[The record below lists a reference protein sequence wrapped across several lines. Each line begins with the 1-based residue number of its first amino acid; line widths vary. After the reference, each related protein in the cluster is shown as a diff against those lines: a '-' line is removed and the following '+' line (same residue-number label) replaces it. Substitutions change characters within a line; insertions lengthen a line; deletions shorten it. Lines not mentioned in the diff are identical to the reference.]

1 MSELAAI
8 LARRRA
14 KDGTG
19 EDAPKEGPS
28 REDYDYEST
37 MKTGVSVPGMS
48 GGIPMVGLTRPG
60 VALPGLASNEPAVLT
75 SAPEPEPAA
84 VSHATLSRATGPKRR
99 APTKPKA
106 AAISSSDTTT
116 LSIDDDAPLFPT
128 SSDASPSIPVVAAVV
143 VSAPSPKHGA
153 QTTTSELPRRPSIGL
168 FGALPSQPPSTLSGG
183 ASSGDTKRPT
193 SGAIPGSSLFG
204 SAVEKRPSGG
214 ESSSLFSTPPSPR
227 TAAVSVPHPAS
238 LFGTDVD
245 DEDESS
251 DEWDDDKPATTSQA
265 HAAPPLFTAIKQ
277 PPPPPPAVPH
287 PATSKTFSASNLFGA
302 SDSDDDDAEGGYR
315 PCLLTSAMVD
325 TIQGWVESDPHMTL
339 QEVKDRVQ
347 IELGA
352 QVSTTT
358 LHRELDKRV
367 FTYNDDEPVQANDV
381 TQKRQDYVRAF
392 RALSRQGKIPI
403 WMGKKTF
410 NLFSSRVTKKARA
423 KREKRPSAGST
434 RGNVHVFGAI
444 STSNFVYCEHKR
456 GEYKYADANQSLE
469 RMLRAARAHYGR
481 LDDIVVIADNAP
493 WYSRIPKVF
502 EEDEFSAATVLRLGT
517 YSSMLNPI
525 EHLWAE
531 VSAHIKTLVRERLE
545 VFMGLPPHGL
555 TRHEF
560 RILFLEH
567 IVEQVLDGKQCFSFV
582 L

>member
-1 MSELAAI
+1 MDIIAA
-8 LARRRA
+8 R
-14 KDGTG
+14 
-19 EDAPKEGPS
+19 
-28 REDYDYEST
+28 
-37 MKTGVSVPGMS
+37 
-48 GGIPMVGLTRPG
+48 
-60 VALPGLASNEPAVLT
+60 
-75 SAPEPEPAA
+75 
-84 VSHATLSRATGPKRR
+84 
-99 APTKPKA
+99 
-106 AAISSSDTTT
+106 
-116 LSIDDDAPLFPT
+116 
-128 SSDASPSIPVVAAVV
+128 
-143 VSAPSPKHGA
+143 
-153 QTTTSELPRRPSIGL
+153 
-168 FGALPSQPPSTLSGG
+168 
-183 ASSGDTKRPT
+183 
-193 SGAIPGSSLFG
+193 
-204 SAVEKRPSGG
+204 
-214 ESSSLFSTPPSPR
+214 TPPRGPYTR
-227 TAAVSVPHPAS
+227 IPLSVKLRVVEA
-238 LFGTDVD
+238 FQN
-245 DEDESS
+245 DEDWKAVAS
-251 DEWDDDKPATTSQA
+251 TNG
-265 HAAPPLFTAIKQ
+265 IKQ
-277 PPPPPPAVPH
+277 STARNWLYQESPTP
-287 PATSKTFSASNLFGA
+287 KQR
-302 SDSDDDDAEGGYR
+302 GGYR

-325 TIQGWVESDPHMTL
+325 TIQGWVESGPHMTL

-352 QVSTTT
+352 QVSTTA

-434 RGNVHVFGAI
+434 RGNVHVFGAM

-493 WYSRIPKVF
+493 WYSRIANVF

-567 IVEQVLDGKQCFSFV
+567 IVEQVLDGVDTTRLPRYALRLECFYDRAEAMDDM
-582 L
+582 

>member
-99 APTKPKA
+99 APTKPK
-106 AAISSSDTTT
+106 AISSSDTTT

-277 PPPPPPAVPH
+277 PPPPPPPPAVPH

-423 KREKRPSAGST
+423 KREKRPPAGST
-434 RGNVHVFGAI
+434 RGNVHVFGAM

-493 WYSRIPKVF
+493 WYSR
-502 EEDEFSAATVLRLGT
+502 
-517 YSSMLNPI
+517 
-525 EHLWAE
+525 
-531 VSAHIKTLVRERLE
+531 
-545 VFMGLPPHGL
+545 
-555 TRHEF
+555 
-560 RILFLEH
+560 
-567 IVEQVLDGKQCFSFV
+567 
-582 L
+582 